1 MTFKA
6 QLIKYIHQLPIPE
19 SVDAVSKLTQADV
32 LELAPVLV
40 GSLIAVCA
48 DDVESQRSLH
58 DDPCGCLAPVG

>member
-19 SVDAVSKLTQADV
+19 SVDAVSKLTQADA

-40 GSLIAVCA
+40 GSLMGACGEVGIVCTA
-48 DDVESQRSLH
+48 TLGV
-58 DDPCGCLAPVG
+58 